1 MKTVNDNF
9 RMIDEITGGL
19 LKFISSPKGYLKL
32 KSAGYMDLTIE
43 RLGAK
48 EVSLTHYYLQNGDLV
63 PDPDMQIE
71 IDFEKHSTN
80 AVTFQNCMIFQTVHL
95 SDGEINLKLQKDLN
109 LFLHDWLK
117 NLKAQGFYQSP
128 RITPD

>member
-1 MKTVNDNF
+1 MKTVNENF

-43 RLGAK
+43 RLGAN

-71 IDFEKHSTN
+71 IDFEKHSVG
-80 AVTFQNCMIFQTVHL
+80 AVTFQNSLIFQTVHL
-95 SDGEINLKLQKDLN
+95 SGGEINLKLQKDLN

-117 NLKAQGFYQSP
+117 NLKAQGFYQNP
-128 RITPD
+128 KITSD